1 MRRSLNIAER
11 GAHREN
17 RMMSRELWNGL
28 VTMTC
33 AVFVSVI
40 ATADAMAQADAPLG
54 DTTWRLVKFQ
64 SMDDAIGTVRPDDPA
79 LYTMRLNADGSVTMR
94 LNCNRAMGTWTAEPG
109 EGGDS
114 GRFGF
119 GPLAM
124 TRALCPPPS
133 MDERIAADSEYIR
146 SYLLKDGRLYLSLMA
161 DAGIYVWEP
170 ELPEVGA
177 TDPSAAPEAAAA
189 EKGDPGE

>member
-11 GAHREN
+11 GVHGES

-28 VTMTC
+28 VTLTG
-33 AVFVSVI
+33 AVVI
-40 ATADAMAQADAPLG
+40 AVIAMPGALAQPDEPLR
-54 DTTWRLVKFQ
+54 DTSWRLVKFQ

-79 LYTMRLNADGSVTMR
+79 LYTMHLNADGSVTMR
-94 LNCNRAMGTWTAEPG
+94 LNCNRAMGTWSAEPG
-109 EGGDS
+109 ERGDS
-114 GRFGF
+114 GRFEF

-133 MDERIAADSEYIR
+133 MDERIAAHSETVR

-170 ELPEVGA
+170 DLPGA
-177 TDPSAAPEAAAA
+177 AAMGPSAAPEAGTP
-189 EKGDPGE
+189 EKADPQE